1 MEALDYR
8 SQAYDDDGQ
17 DVLHPDFATD
27 YPQWMLDNH
36 IEKGYDKL
44 VEPFV
49 KKLGKEEVKNIDQEF
64 DRSYKDGCLK
74 TIELLSGI
82 LGLNQR
88 QVVYENQPGNIN
100 LEYIA
105 NTVKIPVQKEGEFT
119 EKDRLDTFE
128 TIAYEMWHA
137 RQHDIAKTGDDDRS
151 DMYRDGLKAP
161 AIMDMDEAHQ
171 PMELEARAFAENA
184 RDKFFAVSLANAWR
198 HYEKMKGVVTRCSA
212 DIEELRYNSPTN
224 EIQRQINVLN
234 SKSTICLK
242 EQMRAGDKIKELG
255 KMTEDFNRYK
265 SKQQAELR
273 KQA

>member
-8 SQAYDDDGQ
+8 SQAYDDGQ

-49 KKLGKEEVKNIDQEF
+49 KKLGKEEVKNIDDEF
-64 DRSYKDGCLK
+64 DRGYGHGCLAVVGC
-74 TIELLSGI
+74 LSNI
-82 LGLNQR
+82 LDIDQR
-88 QVVYENQPGNIN
+88 QIIYEEHPGS
-100 LEYIA
+100 LERVAGTI
-105 NTVKIPVQKEGEFT
+105 VIPAQKEGGFT

-128 TIAYEMWHA
+128 TIAYEMWRA
-137 RQHDIAKTGDDDRS
+137 RQHDIAETGGDDRS
-151 DMYRDGLKAP
+151 SMYRDGLRAP
-161 AIMDMDEAHQ
+161 AIMDMDDAHQ
-171 PMELEARAFAENA
+171 PMELEAHAFAENA
-184 RDKFFAVSLANAWR
+184 RDKFFAVSLANTWR
-198 HYEKMKGVVTRCSA
+198 HYENMKGAVTRCSR
-212 DIEELRYNSPTN
+212 DIEELRHNSPTN

-242 EQMRAGDKIKELG
+242 EQMRARDKIKELN

-265 SKQQAELR
+265 SKQQAELQ